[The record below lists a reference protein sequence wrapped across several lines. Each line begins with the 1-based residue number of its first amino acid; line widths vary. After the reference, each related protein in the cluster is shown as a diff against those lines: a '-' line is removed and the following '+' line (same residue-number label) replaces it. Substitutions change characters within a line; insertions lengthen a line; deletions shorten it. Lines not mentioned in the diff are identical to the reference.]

1 MYSFGTIMIVPYYN
15 DIFCSTNDL
24 LILPLIYSIYVM
36 LFDVT
41 CSCVMY
47 PAQNSSSKVREVY
60 SFVNISTTT
69 SVLESIDIS
78 ILIILDSKIQIVH

>member
-1 MYSFGTIMIVPYYN
+1 
-15 DIFCSTNDL
+15 
-24 LILPLIYSIYVM
+24 M

-60 SFVNISTTT
+60 SFVNISTTIR
-69 SVLESIDIS
+69 VLEFIDVS
-78 ILIILDSKIQIVH
+78 ILIILDINIQIVH